1 MARLK
6 AATQAGSPPSEYIEA
21 IAAAGQQE
29 VYGSLRDT
37 LQLVKAMMRDCSD
50 VVYRSFALGLPT
62 APRAALVYVDGLV
75 DKNTIDRAIL
85 GALMLEIRMGSSGA
99 NSGMDVNNREAP
111 GPTSIQGLAQLV
123 HDRLL
128 PQNELQVATILGD
141 VVEGV
146 MRGKTAILMDG
157 ERLAFLS
164 TTQGW
169 ESRGVAEPVT
179 EGAVR
184 GPRDGFTENLRTNT
198 ALVRLRMPTP
208 ALKLKEL
215 EIGRITRTKVVV
227 GYLEGVVNPAIVQE
241 VQSRLSR
248 IEIDGVLESG
258 YLEEFIEDA
267 PWSPM
272 PQIEHTE
279 RPDKT
284 SGALLEGRVAIF
296 TANTPF
302 VLLVPTSLPQ
312 FLQATEDYF
321 ARYWHASMVRWIRIV
336 AWHVALLLPSLYVSV
351 TTYQTELI
359 PPALLF
365 SLAAAREGVPFP
377 GVVEALLME
386 VSLEVL
392 REAGVRLP
400 RPVGQAVSIVGGLVI
415 GDAAVRAGIASPA
428 MVIVVALTAIAS
440 FSNPAYN
447 LMNSVRIL
455 RFGMM
460 ILAASFG
467 LPGVMWGVLALHI
480 HLATLRSYGVPYLSP
495 FGPINT
501 SDLKD
506 IVIRAPWWA
515 MIRRP
520 RLTGGQARRR
530 QPAGQAPHP
539 PQGG

>member
-1 MARLK
+1 MGDSGSTSQSPAAHKARLK
-6 AATQAGSPPSEYIEA
+6 AATQSGSPPSEYIEA
-21 IAAAGQQE
+21 LAEVGKQG
-29 VYGSLRDT
+29 VYGALQDN
-37 LQLVKAMMRDCSD
+37 LQLLKAMMRNCSD
-50 VVYRSFALGLPT
+50 VVYRSFTMGLPN
-62 APRAALVYVDGLV
+62 APMAAVVYVDGLV

-85 GALMLEIRMGSSGA
+85 SSLMIDIRMTQGLNSSQ
-99 NSGMDVNNREAP
+99 S
-111 GPTSIQGLAQLV
+111 LAQLV

-128 PQNELQVATILGD
+128 PQNEVQVARTMGSL
-141 VVEGV
+141 VEGV
-146 MRGKTAILMDG
+146 MRGKTAVLMDG
-157 ERLAFLS
+157 ECVAFLAS
-164 TTQGW
+164 TQGW
-169 ESRGVAEPVT
+169 ESRGVTEPVT

-198 ALVRLRMPTP
+198 ALVRLRVPSA
-208 ALKLKEL
+208 ALKLDEL
-215 EIGRITRTKVVV
+215 EIGRITQTKVVV
-227 GYLEGVVNPAIVQE
+227 AYLEGVVNPAIVQE
-241 VQSRLSR
+241 VHSRLSR
-248 IEIDGVLESG
+248 IRIDGVLESG
-258 YLEEFIEDA
+258 YLEEFIEDS
-267 PWSPM
+267 PWSPF

-284 SGALLEGRVAIF
+284 AGGLLEGRVAIF
-296 TANTPF
+296 TGNTPF
-302 VLLVPTSLPQ
+302 VLLVPTTLPQ
-312 FLQATEDYF
+312 FLQATEDHYERF
-321 ARYWHASMVRWIRIV
+321 WHSSMIRWIRIV
-336 AWHVALLLPSLYVSV
+336 AWHIALLLPSVYVSV

-377 GVVEALLME
+377 GVVEAMLME

-415 GDAAVRAGIASPA
+415 GESAVRAGIASPA

-447 LMNSVRIL
+447 LMNAVRFL

-467 LPGVMWGVLALHI
+467 LPGVMWGVMAVHL
-480 HLATLRSYGVPYLSP
+480 HLATLRSFGVPYLSP
-495 FGPINT
+495 LGPLNT

-506 IVIRAPWWA
+506 IAMRAPWWA
-515 MIRRP
+515 LIRRP
-520 RLTGGQARRR
+520 RLTAGQARRR
-530 QPAGQAPHP
+530 QPAGQAPRP